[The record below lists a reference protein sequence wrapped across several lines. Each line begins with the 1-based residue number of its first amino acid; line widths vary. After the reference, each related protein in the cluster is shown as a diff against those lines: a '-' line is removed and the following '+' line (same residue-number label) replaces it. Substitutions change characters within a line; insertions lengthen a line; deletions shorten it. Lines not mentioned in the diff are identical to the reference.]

1 MITALITT
9 INIVVIIC
17 AMIVARRVGRQ
28 DAYMAL
34 LKAHDETI
42 KLIGKQEILISAYE
56 QALND
61 KGKEAHDNINNTQ
74 Q

>member
-34 LKAHDETI
+34 LKAHGEAI
-42 KLIGKQEILISAYE
+42 KLIGKQEILISAYK

-61 KGKEAHDNINNTQ
+61 KGKEAHDDRANA
-74 Q
+74 

>member
-9 INIVVIIC
+9 INIIVIIC

-34 LKAHDETI
+34 LKAHGEAI
-42 KLIGKQEILISAYE
+42 KLIGKQEILISAYK

-61 KGKEAHDNINNTQ
+61 KGKETHDDRANA
-74 Q
+74 